1 MPNLETLLNDMGVSI
16 KVVCKDYGTG
26 GGLASSYEIHELTTA
41 CKPEKVISVSV
52 EIKERES

>member
-16 KVVCKDYGTG
+16 KVVCNNYGIHMG
-26 GGLASSYEIHELTTA
+26 AYEIHELTTA

-52 EIKERES
+52 EIKERERVN

>member
-16 KVVCKDYGTG
+16 KVVCNNYGIHMG
-26 GGLASSYEIHELTTA
+26 AYEIHELTTA